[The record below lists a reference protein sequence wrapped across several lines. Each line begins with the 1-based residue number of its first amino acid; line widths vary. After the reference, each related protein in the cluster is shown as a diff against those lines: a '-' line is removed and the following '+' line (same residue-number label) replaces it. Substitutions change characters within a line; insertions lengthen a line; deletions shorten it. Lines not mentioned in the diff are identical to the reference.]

1 MPGDGPFTSQLSVDG
16 FALCEPAGV
25 APLRQVMGSSVFYL
39 GSPSYHAS
47 ARLSRHHGRARGAE
61 LTGVSKGF
69 TEARAQALDRV
80 RSQARECGA
89 HAVVDVRVRREH
101 WDSQAQSVEY
111 VISGT
116 AVRLRDGS
124 HPPAEPAVVA
134 LAMDDYWKLLQA
146 GYEPVGIAAA
156 SVVYE
161 TAPSVDAVRALAGM
175 RYAEG
180 RATREVP
187 EFSDTVSGTIE
198 LALAR
203 AGEGAQRW
211 RADHIVG
218 VRIERKLEVVD
229 RENTGRMPLTR
240 EPAKRRDLRVTVHLL
255 GSAIRDRGSEHG
267 RERTARGTW
276 REIGQARALSKPVIE
291 LNATEAPSR
300 LPASPS

>member
-1 MPGDGPFTSQLSVDG
+1 M
-16 FALCEPAGV
+16 
-25 APLRQVMGSSVFYL
+25 
-39 GSPSYHAS
+39 
-47 ARLSRHHGRARGAE
+47 
-61 LTGVSKGF
+61 
-69 TEARAQALDRV
+69 
-80 RSQARECGA
+80 
-89 HAVVDVRVRREH
+89 DVRVRREH

-240 EPAKRRDLRVTVHLL
+240 EPAKRRDLKSHRA
-255 GSAIRDRGSEHG
+255 SARERYPRSRLRARPRTHRARHMARDRSSAGAEQAGH
-267 RERTARGTW
+267 RVERHRSALPAAGFTQLTCHPRRTSAAR
-276 REIGQARALSKPVIE
+276 Q
-291 LNATEAPSR
+291 APSLHR
-300 LPASPS
+300 R